1 MKTGIKAAFKCGVV
15 LASVFAPFLVVL
27 AALLVLPSGVQ
38 TLRSAD
44 ALDWMWLMLLGA
56 IMLGV
61 YYFLMVYLT
70 DHEAIAA
77 EFHQLDRDHDG
88 FITAEDCKTWPE
100 LRHSFA
106 RFDADRD
113 GRLSRLDF
121 AAFEQAT
128 TAR

>member
-70 DHEAIAA
+70 DQEEIAA

-88 FITAEDCKTWPE
+88 FITVEDCKAWPE
-100 LRHSFA
+100 LRHSFP
-106 RFDADRD
+106 RFDADHD

-128 TAR
+128 PAR